1 VIFVDVFDLMKEISD
16 HPVISDL
23 HITVKRKPIIRYNG
37 ELQVYEEFPE
47 PLNIDQVNQIARKL
61 MNDDQWDIFQK
72 DGEADFS
79 YSIPGYCRFRV
90 NAYHQRG
97 STTLA
102 LRIIPSEIPTLD
114 SLGLPDV
121 LKRLAMQRNGLVL
134 CTGPTG
140 SGKSTT
146 LAAMIDVV
154 NQSKHSHIITLED
167 PIEYLHSHK
176 KCIVHQREVGA
187 DTKSFANGLRA
198 SLRQDP
204 DVILVG
210 EMRDLET
217 ISIALEA
224 SETGHLVFATLHTN
238 DAPSTVE
245 RIIDVFP
252 AHQQDQVRVQ
262 LATALNGIISQQ
274 LLKRADGSKRVAAL
288 EIMVATAAVKNIIRE
303 GKTHQLVSSIQT
315 GAKYGMVMMDNY
327 LINLYQKGLI
337 EYEETI
343 KRSKDPEY
351 IKRKISNRA

>member
-1 VIFVDVFDLMKEISD
+1 MDVFDLMKEISD
-16 HPVISDL
+16 HPAISDL

-262 LATALNGIISQQ
+262 LATSLNGIISQQ

>member
-1 VIFVDVFDLMKEISD
+1 VDVFDLMKEISD
-16 HPVISDL
+16 HPAISDL

-262 LATALNGIISQQ
+262 LATSLNGIISQQ

>member
-1 VIFVDVFDLMKEISD
+1 VISVDVFDLMKEISD
-16 HPVISDL
+16 HPAISDL

-262 LATALNGIISQQ
+262 LATSLNGIISQQ

>member
-1 VIFVDVFDLMKEISD
+1 VDVFDLMKEISD

>member
-1 VIFVDVFDLMKEISD
+1 MDVFDLMKEISD
-16 HPVISDL
+16 HPAISDL

-262 LATALNGIISQQ
+262 LATSLNGIISQQ

-337 EYEETI
+337 EYEEAI

>member
-1 VIFVDVFDLMKEISD
+1 VISVDVFDLMKEISD

-262 LATALNGIISQQ
+262 LATSLNGIISQQ

>member
-1 VIFVDVFDLMKEISD
+1 VDVFDLMKEISD
-16 HPVISDL
+16 HPAISDL